1 MSYRLRVVPGG
12 SSYQPFLAI
21 QVGHHPDFSDIYL
34 TSVTPEDLEAAAVEL
49 RTAREVHRL
58 AAIQAGLA
66 QPEPTA

>member
-1 MSYRLRVVPGG
+1 MNSPLKVISRSPSL
-12 SSYQPFLAI
+12 QPFLSF
-21 QVGHHPDFSDIYL
+21 QVGHYPDFCDVIL

-66 QPEPTA
+66 QLEPTA